1 MNETSRIGTCNEAE
15 RSGTLSVVIPAFNE
29 ELSIP
34 VACSAISKILTDA
47 EIEHELL
54 LIDDGST
61 DCTWDVIVNECSSPL
76 PPSPIGSMVG
86 IKFSRNFGKE
96 SAIFAGLEKASGAC
110 VAVIDCDLQHPPEK
124 LVEMYA
130 LWQKGF
136 DVVEGVKETRGN
148 EGTVHKM
155 AASAFYSL
163 ITRLA
168 GFDMKGSSD
177 FKLLDRKVVDTMNAM
192 PERGVFFR
200 ALSHWTGYSKAE
212 VTYRVQDRAA
222 GESKWSVAMLVKY
235 ACKNIASFSTAPLQ
249 IVTLFGAMALLVSL
263 IFGGISLAQWIAGDA
278 VSGFTTV
285 ILLLLFMCSLIM
297 VSLGVIGFYIAR
309 MYDELKGRPRFVID
323 VQI

>member
-1 MNETSRIGTCNEAE
+1 MKETPKVSTRNEAK

-34 VACSAISKILTDA
+34 VACSSISKILTDA

-61 DCTWDVIVNECSSPL
+61 DCTWNAIVNECSNPL
-76 PPSPIGSMVG
+76 PPSPIGTTAG
-86 IKFSRNFGKE
+86 IRFSRNFGKE
-96 SAIFAGLEKASGAC
+96 SAIFAGLEKANGDC

-124 LVEMYA
+124 LVEMYT
-130 LWQKGF
+130 LWQEGF
-136 DVVEGVKETRGN
+136 DVVEGVKETRGD
-148 EGTVHKM
+148 EGAVHTM
-155 AASAFYSL
+155 AANAFYSV

-212 VTYRVQDRAA
+212 VAYQVQDRTA

-249 IVTLFGAMALLVSL
+249 IVTLLGVIALLVSL
-263 IFGGISLAQWIAGDA
+263 IFGGISLAQWLTGNA

-297 VSLGVIGFYIAR
+297 VSLGIIGFYIAR

-323 VQI
+323 AQI